1 MRINE
6 NLKRRQTMKFK
17 TKFVIFLAAVLISFV
32 GFSLIASPLVDVLVV
47 GKEAGY
53 EQISNFLAKAAVVQ
67 SQKSSIG

>member
-1 MRINE
+1 MRNDE

-32 GFSLIASPLVDVLVV
+32 GFTLIASPIVDVLVI

-53 EQISNFLAKAAVVQ
+53 EQISNFLAKADNAKVL
-67 SQKSSIG
+67 KASIG